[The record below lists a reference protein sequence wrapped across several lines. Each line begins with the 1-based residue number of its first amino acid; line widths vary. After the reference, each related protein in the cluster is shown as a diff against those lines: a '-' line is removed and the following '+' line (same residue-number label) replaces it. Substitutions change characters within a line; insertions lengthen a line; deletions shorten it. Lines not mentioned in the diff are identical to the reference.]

1 MGGKIT
7 TNEWTVCYGKNVG
20 KSNETTD
27 EEYVN
32 ELVNT
37 ATQKE
42 NIFWL
47 KDGDGKPTTPYLKL
61 EELDVERFNE
71 KGI

>member
-1 MGGKIT
+1 MYIIMGHTIELMAT
-7 TNEWTVCYGKNVG
+7 IN
-20 KSNETTD
+20 

-61 EELDVERFNE
+61 EEFDVERFNE

>member
-1 MGGKIT
+1 MYIIMGHTIEFMA
-7 TNEWTVCYGKNVG
+7 NMN
-20 KSNETTD
+20 

-37 ATQKE
+37 ATQTD

-47 KDGDGKPTTPYLKL
+47 KDADGKPTTPYLKVD
-61 EELDVERFNE
+61 ELDVERFKE
-71 KGI
+71 IL